1 MAADNLLTGPQ
12 DTEIG
17 APVRAPRAPDGDSG
31 APAPGAPPKPI
42 QAAKPAAPP
51 ASAPV
56 SAAPKAAPAAS
67 VAPPASTPQD
77 ILPATTTPPAVPQ
90 PAPVAVPGGNAAP
103 VNTNLA
109 AVQAQ
114 NKAAAAA
121 AASATAAKSGTAP
134 PAYTPVAG
142 TAPAEGD
149 PTVAGQL
156 HDILAA
162 GSPLLEQAEGNAV
175 VQMNAR
181 GLQNSS
187 LATQAADQAV
197 IAQALPI
204 AQADAAYFAQS
215 KLLGQ
220 QLANALQLDSAQQQ
234 NWLQQNQQTLRSTLK
249 SIRAQANA
257 QAKAQAGVNSAQDSF
272 QLQQSYLEQA
282 AASQQALISA
292 IATIGSTQGL
302 TPQQQKAAVQQLQ
315 TQFAADQ
322 AALSAYYMSSPM
334 WDSSWGDS
342 GSSTSG
348 LADGKLPAV
357 GSGVSFPS
365 TPPVLQPGG

>member
-1 MAADNLLTGPQ
+1 MAAGNLLTGPQ
-12 DTEIG
+12 ETEIG
-17 APVRAPRAPDGDSG
+17 GPVRAPRTPDGDSG
-31 APAPGAPPKPI
+31 APAPGAAPKPI
-42 QAAKPAAPP
+42 QAAKPTAPP
-51 ASAPV
+51 APAPV
-56 SAAPKAAPAAS
+56 SASPKAAPAAAA
-67 VAPPASTPQD
+67 APPASTPQD
-77 ILPATTTPPAVPQ
+77 ILPATTPPAAPQ
-90 PAPVAVPGGNAAP
+90 PAPVAAP
-103 VNTNLA
+103 ANPAQA

-114 NKAAAAA
+114 NKADAAAA
-121 AASATAAKSGTAP
+121 AAAAATKSGTAP
-134 PAYTPVAG
+134 PVYTPVAG
-142 TAPAEGD
+142 TTPADGD

-162 GSPLLEQAEGNAV
+162 GSPLLKQAEGNAI

-197 IAQALPI
+197 ISQALPI

-249 SIRAQANA
+249 SIRAQADA

-315 TQFAADQ
+315 SQFAADQ

-334 WDSSWGDS
+334 WDSAWGNPD
-342 GSSTSG
+342 SSTSG
-348 LADGKLPAV
+348 LANGKLPAA